1 MARAELVLLRRFACA
16 NEIPQRFVRCV
27 GYPHRRQVA
36 RPITARELQR
46 VATVCLDPIAGFDG
60 HQRRRD
66 DLARHPEPR
75 QLPIHHVPRGAG
87 LIAHAQVLDRSEL
100 LHQLANRFDSV
111 GDHAQRPYLPS
122 WFRRRDR
129 NRFRV
134 DIETDKSY
142 VAHDRLLRMW
152 LCDVW
157 TPIHAA

>member
-1 MARAELVLLRRFACA
+1 MSCR
-16 NEIPQRFVRCV
+16 
-27 GYPHRRQVA
+27 
-36 RPITARELQR
+36 
-46 VATVCLDPIAGFDG
+46 DG

-66 DLARHPEPR
+66 DLARHLERR
-75 QLPIHHVPRGAG
+75 QLPIDHVPRGAG
-87 LIAHAQVLDRSEL
+87 FIARAQLLDWSEL
-100 LHQLANRFDSV
+100 LYQLANRLDSV
-111 GDHAQRPYLPS
+111 GDHAQRPYLPIG
-122 WFRRRDR
+122 FRRRHC